1 MYIVLLLQ
9 FCVINFDCSES
20 FYNIGFQKQCL
31 QNDNARTIKH
41 ITFLFSKKNL
51 ISIALNNGDQFFVK
65 SGKQSYCDNKTSSIC
80 NVLYIKNALPNND
93 YIDFANQKNNDFVI
107 ECYKRQYDDCYY
119 VIVRHKQESLDYSL
133 LLNTMKVREKVRN
146 CCSNKDCIGVL
157 DAYNTKNYRV
167 NCDTFEQLQLHL
179 DNKLTQCSVAEV
191 FGSENNVEVVV
202 NDTKYIA
209 SSDGNLAN
217 ASQCMQNDKQEQ
229 DTYSEKHKSSS
240 ATLSN
245 DSSSNS
251 SSCKDNRSHVEK
263 DNFAQIQYQ

>member
-1 MYIVLLLQ
+1 M
-9 FCVINFDCSES
+9 
-20 FYNIGFQKQCL
+20 
-31 QNDNARTIKH
+31 
-41 ITFLFSKKNL
+41 
-51 ISIALNNGDQFFVK
+51 LNNSGQFFVK
-65 SGKQSYCDNKTSSIC
+65 SENQSYCDNKTSSIC
-80 NVLYIKNALPNND
+80 NVLYIRNALQNNGC
-93 YIDFANQKNNDFVI
+93 IDVSNQKNNDFII
-107 ECYKRQYDDCYY
+107 ECYKRQYDDYYY
-119 VIVRHKQESLDYSL
+119 VIVQHKQESLDYSL

-146 CCSNKDCIGVL
+146 CYSNKDCIGVL

-191 FGSENNVEVVV
+191 FGSENNVGVVV

-209 SSDGNLAN
+209 SSDSNLAN

-229 DTYSEKHKSSS
+229 DTYSEKRKSSS

-251 SSCKDNRSHVEK
+251 SSSSSCKDNRSHSEK